1 MSSRPYYSI
10 GEVLGLL
17 LEEFPD
23 VTISKIRFL
32 ETQGLIDPERT
43 PSGYRKFYDGDLE
56 RLRFILREQK
66 DRYLPLRVIKERL
79 DTSDETLP
87 TTPRPM
93 PSGASWASVPGPSVS
108 GPSVSGPSVH
118 EREAVPAERANG
130 STALLTD
137 GDIVSDPTPTSPT
150 VMVEPVATPATAPAT
165 APAAAPVDAPPAV
178 LEAAPQPRPVD
189 HRRLRADE
197 LCVEAGIDATTL
209 ADLES
214 FGLVTSTS
222 MGGAAVYDAD
232 ALEVARLAA
241 RLGQHGL
248 EVRHLRT
255 WKMSADKEISL
266 FEQLVIPLV
275 RQRNPQARHQ
285 ASTIME
291 DLLSLGGALREA
303 ILRSSLQQYLER

>member
-1 MSSRPYYSI
+1 
-10 GEVLGLL
+10 
-17 LEEFPD
+17 
-23 VTISKIRFL
+23 
-32 ETQGLIDPERT
+32 
-43 PSGYRKFYDGDLE
+43 
-56 RLRFILREQK
+56 
-66 DRYLPLRVIKERL
+66 
-79 DTSDETLP
+79 
-87 TTPRPM
+87 
-93 PSGASWASVPGPSVS
+93 
-108 GPSVSGPSVH
+108 
-118 EREAVPAERANG
+118 
-130 STALLTD
+130 
-137 GDIVSDPTPTSPT
+137 
-150 VMVEPVATPATAPAT
+150 MVEPVASPAAIALAPED
-165 APAAAPVDAPPAV
+165 AAPVMLATAT
-178 LEAAPQPRPVD
+178 QPRPVD
-189 HRRLRADE
+189 HRRLRAEE
-197 LCVEAGIDATTL
+197 LCAEAGIDAATL

-214 FGLVTSTS
+214 FGLVTSKS

>member
-1 MSSRPYYSI
+1 M
-10 GEVLGLL
+10 
-17 LEEFPD
+17 
-23 VTISKIRFL
+23 
-32 ETQGLIDPERT
+32 
-43 PSGYRKFYDGDLE
+43 
-56 RLRFILREQK
+56 
-66 DRYLPLRVIKERL
+66 
-79 DTSDETLP
+79 
-87 TTPRPM
+87 
-93 PSGASWASVPGPSVS
+93 
-108 GPSVSGPSVH
+108 
-118 EREAVPAERANG
+118 
-130 STALLTD
+130 
-137 GDIVSDPTPTSPT
+137 SDPTPTSPI
-150 VMVEPVATPATAPAT
+150 VMVEPVASPAAVALAPAD
-165 APAAAPVDAPPAV
+165 AAPVMLEPAT
-178 LEAAPQPRPVD
+178 QPRPVD
-189 HRRLRADE
+189 HRRLRAEE
-197 LCVEAGIDATTL
+197 LCAEAGIDAATL

-214 FGLVTSTS
+214 FGLVTSKS
-222 MGGAAVYDAD
+222 MGGVAVYDAD

>member
-1 MSSRPYYSI
+1 VSSRPYYSI

-79 DTSDETLP
+79 DTSDETMP

-93 PSGASWASVPGPSVS
+93 PSGASWASFPGPSA
-108 GPSVSGPSVH
+108 H
-118 EREAVPAERANG
+118 ELEAVPAESANG
-130 STALLTD
+130 STALVAASE
-137 GDIVSDPTPTSPT
+137 IVADPTPPSP
-150 VMVEPVATPATAPAT
+150 VVNVEPVASPAAVVP
-165 APAAAPVDAPPAV
+165 APAAAEPVV
-178 LEAAPQPRPVD
+178 LEPAPQPRPVD
-189 HRRLRADE
+189 HRRLRAEE
-197 LCVEAGIDATTL
+197 LCAEAGIDATTL

-214 FGLVTSTS
+214 FGLVTSKS
-222 MGGAAVYDAD
+222 MGGAAIYDSD
-232 ALEVARLAA
+232 ALDVAKLAA

-303 ILRSSLQQYLER
+303 ILRGSLQQYLES

>member
-1 MSSRPYYSI
+1 VSSRPYYSI

-108 GPSVSGPSVH
+108 GPSVH
-118 EREAVPAERANG
+118 EREAVAAERANG

-137 GDIVSDPTPTSPT
+137 GDIVSDPTPTSPI
-150 VMVEPVATPATAPAT
+150 VIVEPVASPAEMALAPSAPA
-165 APAAAPVDAPPAV
+165 PVV
-178 LEAAPQPRPVD
+178 LEATTQPRPVD

-197 LCVEAGIDATTL
+197 LCAEAGIDAATL

-214 FGLVTSTS
+214 FGLVTSKS